1 MKRYSLLLAAG
12 LLLGS
17 VQSVS
22 AFSMGD
28 AMSAASSATGQKT
41 ESGMLDSLTSQLGVT
56 PAQASGGAAAILG
69 DATSKLSPDDLTSL
83 TDAVPDIKSITD
95 GASSLSSLAG
105 AAGTASSVADQFS
118 ALGMDPSMIGKFTPI
133 IMEYVNK
140 VGGSSAMGILSSVL

>member
-1 MKRYSLLLAAG
+1 MKRHTLLLAAG

-17 VQSVS
+17 LQSAS

-28 AMSAASSATGQKT
+28 AMSAASSATGQT
-41 ESGMLDSLTSQLGVT
+41 AGSGLLDSLTSQLGVT
-56 PAQASGGAAAILG
+56 HAQASGGAAAILG
-69 DATSKLSPDDLTSL
+69 DATSKLSPGDLSTL

-95 GASSLSSLAG
+95 NASSLSSLAG
-105 AAGTASSVADQFS
+105 AAGGASSVAEQFS

-140 VGGSSAMGILSSVL
+140 MGGSSAMGILSSVL